1 MLLLKPNQSVEC
13 NKNHRAV
20 DLLEVERVTLNLG
33 EEVVV
38 DEAEETVDGVDDSVR
53 RGGVGLEDSR
63 LHAVVTHVHCSHM
76 HTHARARAMHSLA
89 LTYLLTRMFIRF
101 HRHWHVQKVDFW
113 HEKKS

>member
-1 MLLLKPNQSVEC
+1 MLLLTPNQSVEC

-38 DEAEETVDGVDDSVR
+38 DEAEETVDSVDDSVR

-76 HTHARARAMHSLA
+76 HTHARAMHSLTYL

-113 HEKKS
+113 HEKES

>member
-20 DLLEVERVTLNLG
+20 DLLEGERVTLNLG

-76 HTHARARAMHSLA
+76 HTHTRHALSHL
-89 LTYLLTRMFIRF
+89 LTYLRVCSFASTATGMCRKSTFGMKR
-101 HRHWHVQKVDFW
+101 KVED
-113 HEKKS
+113 